1 MSDVDFL
8 VERRHLKSSRARW
21 RMLAFVILGL
31 AVIGAGWL
39 TIGKKEL
46 GEHTAHVARIDI
58 KGVITGD
65 RETLEMIK
73 RVKDSKAKA
82 ALVVIDSP
90 GGTVTG
96 SDALYQALRDLTK
109 TMPVVAVVDG
119 TAASGGYIAALS
131 ADQIIA
137 RRTAIVGSIG
147 VLFQYPNVVKLLDTL
162 GVKFEG
168 AKSNPLKA
176 APNPVEVTTPEA
188 QAALEAVVMDTF
200 GWFKELVQERR
211 HLSDDE
217 VKAVSDGRIYTG
229 KQGLALKLVDR
240 LGDDQ
245 DAISWLEQEKGL
257 DKGLK
262 IRRYK
267 PQRDLDRLGLL
278 KGLAGLSDM
287 AGLGG
292 IGSLLR
298 HLDNRSEAVV
308 LDGLLVLWH
317 PEASHH

>member
-8 VERRHLKSSRARW
+8 IERRQLKTSRSRW
-21 RMLAFVILGL
+21 RLMTFVVLGL
-31 AVIGAGWL
+31 AVIAVAAVSL
-39 TIGKKEL
+39 GKNEMVDHL
-46 GEHTAHVARIDI
+46 PHVARIDI

-65 RETLEMIK
+65 KPTLDMIK

-96 SDALYQALRDLTK
+96 SDALYQALRDLNK
-109 TMPVVAVVDG
+109 TIPVVAVVDG

-131 ADQIIA
+131 SDHIIA

-162 GVKFEG
+162 GIRMEG
-168 AKSNPLKA
+168 AKSSPLKA

-188 QAALEAVVMDTF
+188 QAALEAVVQDTF
-200 GWFKELVQERR
+200 AWFKELVQERR
-211 HLSDDE
+211 HMSDE
-217 VKAVSDGRIYTG
+217 QLKAVADGRIYTG
-229 KQGLALKLVDR
+229 KQGLSLQLVDQ

-245 DAISWLEQEKGL
+245 DAFAWLVAQKGL
-257 DKGLK
+257 EKDLK

-267 PQRDLDRLGLL
+267 PDQSLDRYGLI
-278 KGLAGLSDM
+278 KGLAFASDLAGLS
-287 AGLGG
+287 GLA
-292 IGSLLR
+292 SALR
-298 HLDNRSEAVV
+298 NLDQDHQAVV
-308 LDGLLVLWH
+308 LDGLLALWH
-317 PEASHH
+317 PEASAR

>member
-21 RMLAFVILGL
+21 RMLAFVISGL

-39 TIGKKEL
+39 ALGKQEL
-46 GEHTAHVARIDI
+46 GDHTAHVARIDI

-65 RETLEMIK
+65 KQTLDVIK

-82 ALVVIDSP
+82 AMVVIDSP

-168 AKSNPLKA
+168 VKSSPLKA
-176 APNPVEVTTPEA
+176 APNPVELTTPEA

-211 HLSDDE
+211 HMSDDE
-217 VKAVSDGRIYTG
+217 LKAVSDGRIYTG
-229 KQGLALKLVDR
+229 KQGLALRLVDR
-240 LGDDQ
+240 LGDDR

-267 PQRDLDRLGLL
+267 PERDLDRFGLL
-278 KGLAGLSDM
+278 KGLAGLSEWM
-287 AGLGG
+287 GLGG
-292 IGSLLR
+292 MGSLLR
-298 HLDNRSEAVV
+298 HLDNQSEAVV

>member
-39 TIGKKEL
+39 TIGKQEL
-46 GEHTAHVARIDI
+46 GDHTAHVARIDI

-65 RETLEMIK
+65 KDTLDVIK

-168 AKSNPLKA
+168 VKSSPLKA

-188 QAALEAVVMDTF
+188 QAALESVVMDTF
-200 GWFKELVQERR
+200 VWFKELVQERR
-211 HLSDDE
+211 HLNDDE

-245 DAISWLEQEKGL
+245 DAITWLEQEKGL

-267 PQRDLDRLGLL
+267 PERRLDRLGMLN
-278 KGLAGLSDM
+278 GLAGLSDFM
-287 AGLGG
+287 GLSGMG
-292 IGSLLR
+292 ALLR
-298 HLDNRSEAVV
+298 HIDNQGEAVV

-317 PEASHH
+317 PDASHR

>member
-31 AVIGAGWL
+31 SVIGAGWM
-39 TIGKKEL
+39 TMGKKEL
-46 GEHTAHVARIDI
+46 GEHMAHVARIEI

-65 RETLEMIK
+65 KDTLDMIK

-96 SDALYQALRDLTK
+96 SDALYQALRDLNK
-109 TMPVVAVVDG
+109 AMPVVAVVDG

-131 ADQIIA
+131 ADHIVA

-147 VLFQYPNVVKLLDTL
+147 VLFQYPNVVKLLETL

-168 AKSNPLKA
+168 VKSSPLKA

-211 HLSDDE
+211 RMSDDE
-217 VKAVSDGRIYTG
+217 LKAVADGRIYTG
-229 KQGLALKLVDR
+229 KQGLALKLVDS

-245 DAISWLEQEKGL
+245 DAMAWLEKEKGL
-257 DKGLK
+257 DKGMK

-267 PQRDLDRLGLL
+267 PEHPLDRFGLI
-278 KGLAGLSDM
+278 KGLAGLSELM
-287 AGLGG
+287 GLNAV
-292 IGSLLR
+292 GSVLR
-298 HLDNRSEAVV
+298 SLDNQGQAVV
-308 LDGLLVLWH
+308 LDGLLALWH
-317 PEASHH
+317 PEASQH